1 MVWRGVRAPDAGSS
15 IIAGPNSLL
24 GRPKYSPR
32 TLSVPFTI
40 YIGTIEF
47 ILNNAPARPLSI
59 FKSPL
64 MSTEPVIFH
73 LPFIRLLWAVIFY
86 PGSSLLPR
94 CSASLAVLFSCVYL
108 SVLIKHNKQS
118 RHINCFWRRQSENS
132 WKAVKLMWNIVKF
145 VFSKA
150 SVRSSFTVSTS

>member
-1 MVWRGVRAPDAGSS
+1 MRAPDAGSS

-47 ILNNAPARPLSI
+47 ILNNAAARPLSI

-73 LPFIRLLWAVIFY
+73 LPFIRLLWFSQQREAIIFY
-86 PGSSLLPR
+86 PGSSLSPR
-94 CSASLAVLFSCVYL
+94 CSASLAVFFARIYL

-118 RHINCFWRRQSENS
+118 RHINCFWRRHCENS

-145 VFSKA
+145 VFSEA
-150 SVRSSFTVSTS
+150 SVRSSFTV